1 MGPSRR
7 PSSMDLG
14 ATERRRSS
22 PTRATGDSAMADEE
36 DIDQLA
42 AEVIQA
48 IRRYVTAEIWR
59 QFGQQNQQEGTGER
73 RAG

>member
-1 MGPSRR
+1 
-7 PSSMDLG
+7 
-14 ATERRRSS
+14 
-22 PTRATGDSAMADEE
+22 MADEE

-42 AEVIQA
+42 AEVVQA

-59 QFGQQNQQEGTGER
+59 QFGQQNEQEGTGER